1 MGGFPREFSMRIL
14 GFFLLSLLLSFFISC
29 ASYEIAEA
37 PIDQNSQKFLD
48 LIRYIVTP
56 QEETIFREMPPED
69 RHEFVRDFW
78 RRRDPDPETP
88 ENEFRDIYYTRI
100 ARATKAFKTG
110 IPGWMTDRGRI
121 YVLLGPP
128 TDVIKKSMGDATMDL
143 NKGLREL
150 STDMLEQG
158 TRTERPTQ
166 IWVYNQYPDYFSGP
180 LRLVFVD
187 YYGTGDYKLNTD
199 VIVRPFNMVT
209 HIMSDPDMV
218 QFQTIGGIEEGE
230 SSPRILPFLDYAK
243 ALGKLK
249 KEGKDT
255 YTIECYFEIPLG
267 ALQYRKENEEYVYD
281 IELSVMVQNIEIN
294 SSFEQKK
301 SVRDGFSLEDL
312 RSSLKD
318 RQTLSEVI
326 SVPLEKGAN
335 NIYFSLRDNIRQKR
349 LRKLD
354 IIEIKK

>member
-1 MGGFPREFSMRIL
+1 MRIL
-14 GFFLLSLLLSFFISC
+14 YFFLFIFLLCFFYTC

-37 PIDQNSQKFLD
+37 PIDPNSQKFLD

-56 QEETIFREMPPED
+56 QEERIFREMPPED
-69 RHEFVRDFW
+69 RHEFVADFW
-78 RRRDPDPETP
+78 KRRDPNPETG

-100 ARATKAFKTG
+100 ARATKAFREG

-128 TDVIKKSMGDATMDL
+128 MDVIKKSMGDATLDF

-150 STDMLEQG
+150 STDMLEEG
-158 TRTERPTQ
+158 TRTERSTQ
-166 IWVYNQYPDYFSGP
+166 IWVYNQYPNYFSGP

-199 VIVRPFNMVT
+199 VTVKPFNLVS
-209 HIMSDPDMV
+209 HIMSDPDMI

-230 SSPRILPFLDYAK
+230 SSPRILPFLDYSK
-243 ALGKLK
+243 ALD
-249 KEGKDT
+249 EPVKDKSGNI
-255 YTIECYFEIPLG
+255 TIDCFFEVPLG
-267 ALQYRKENEEYVYD
+267 ALQFRKENEEYVYD
-281 IELSVMVQNIEIN
+281 IELSVMVQNIETK
-294 SSFEQKK
+294 STYEQKK
-301 SVRDGFSLEDL
+301 EIKKSLSLEDL
-312 RSSLKD
+312 RTSLKD

-326 SVPLEKGAN
+326 SVPLEKGTN
-335 NIYFSLRDNIRQKR
+335 NIYFSLSDNIRQKR

-354 IIEIKK
+354 VVNIK

>member
-1 MGGFPREFSMRIL
+1 MY
-14 GFFLLSLLLSFFISC
+14 FFLLCFFYTC

-37 PIDQNSQKFLD
+37 PIDPNSQKFLD

-56 QEETIFREMPPED
+56 QEERIFREMPPED
-69 RHEFVRDFW
+69 RHEFVADFW
-78 RRRDPDPETP
+78 KRRDPDPETA

-100 ARATKAFKTG
+100 ARATKAFRAG

-128 TDVIKKSMGDATMDL
+128 TDVIKKSMGDATLDF

-150 STDMLEQG
+150 STDMLEEG
-158 TRTERPTQ
+158 TRTERSTQ
-166 IWVYNQYPDYFSGP
+166 IWVYNQYPNYFSGP

-199 VIVRPFNMVT
+199 VTVKPFNLVS
-209 HIMSDPDMV
+209 HIMSDPDMI
-218 QFQTIGGIEEGE
+218 QFQTIGEIEEWE
-230 SSPRILPFLDYAK
+230 SSPRILPFLDYSK
-243 ALGKLK
+243 ALG
-249 KEGKDT
+249 EPVKDKSGNI
-255 YTIECYFEIPLG
+255 TIDCFFEVPLG
-267 ALQYRKENEEYVYD
+267 ALQFRKENEEYIYD
-281 IELSVMVQNIEIN
+281 IELSIMVQNIGTNSTYEQNKEIKR
-294 SSFEQKK
+294 SL
-301 SVRDGFSLEDL
+301 SLEDL
-312 RSSLKD
+312 RTSLKN

-326 SVPLEKGAN
+326 SVPLENGAN

-354 IIEIKK
+354 VVNIK

>member
-1 MGGFPREFSMRIL
+1 MY
-14 GFFLLSLLLSFFISC
+14 FFLLIFLLCFFYTC

-37 PIDQNSQKFLD
+37 PIDPNSQKFLD

-56 QEETIFREMPPED
+56 QEERIFREMPPED
-69 RHEFVRDFW
+69 RHEFVADFW
-78 RRRDPDPETP
+78 KRRDPDPETA

-100 ARATKAFKTG
+100 ARATKAFRAG

-128 TDVIKKSMGDATMDL
+128 TDVIKKSMGDATLDF

-150 STDMLEQG
+150 STDMLEEG
-158 TRTERPTQ
+158 TRTERSTQ
-166 IWVYNQYPDYFSGP
+166 IWVYNQYPNYFSGP

-199 VIVRPFNMVT
+199 VTVKPFNLVS
-209 HIMSDPDMV
+209 HIMSDPDMI
-218 QFQTIGGIEEGE
+218 QFQTIGEIEEWE
-230 SSPRILPFLDYAK
+230 SSPRILPFLDYSK
-243 ALGKLK
+243 ALG
-249 KEGKDT
+249 EPVKDKSGNI
-255 YTIECYFEIPLG
+255 TIDCFFEVPLG
-267 ALQYRKENEEYVYD
+267 ALQFRKENEEYIYD
-281 IELSVMVQNIEIN
+281 IELSIMVQNIGTNSTYEQNKEIKR
-294 SSFEQKK
+294 SL
-301 SVRDGFSLEDL
+301 SLEDL
-312 RSSLKD
+312 RTSLKN

-326 SVPLEKGAN
+326 SVPLENGAN

-354 IIEIKK
+354 VVNIK

>member
-1 MGGFPREFSMRIL
+1 MRIL
-14 GFFLLSLLLSFFISC
+14 YFFLLIFLLCFFYTC

-37 PIDQNSQKFLD
+37 PIDPNSQKFLD

-56 QEETIFREMPPED
+56 QEERIFREMPPED
-69 RHEFVRDFW
+69 RHEFVADFW
-78 RRRDPDPETP
+78 KRRDPNPETG

-100 ARATKAFKTG
+100 ARATKAFREG

-128 TDVIKKSMGDATMDL
+128 MDVIKKSMGDATLDF

-150 STDMLEQG
+150 STDMLEEG
-158 TRTERPTQ
+158 TRTERSTQ
-166 IWVYNQYPDYFSGP
+166 IWVYNQYPNYFSGP

-199 VIVRPFNMVT
+199 VTVKPFNLVS
-209 HIMSDPDMV
+209 HIMSDPDMI

-230 SSPRILPFLDYAK
+230 SSPRILPFLDYSK
-243 ALGKLK
+243 ALD
-249 KEGKDT
+249 EPVKDKSGNI
-255 YTIECYFEIPLG
+255 TIDCFFEVPLG
-267 ALQYRKENEEYVYD
+267 ALQFRKENEEYVYD
-281 IELSVMVQNIEIN
+281 IELSVMVQNIETK
-294 SSFEQKK
+294 STYEQKK
-301 SVRDGFSLEDL
+301 EIKKSLSLEDL
-312 RSSLKD
+312 RTSLKD

-326 SVPLEKGAN
+326 SVPLEKGTN
-335 NIYFSLRDNIRQKR
+335 NIYFSLSDNIRQKR

-354 IIEIKK
+354 VVNIK